1 MIVRSDSTPAKDVY
15 RLLSACVIPR
25 PIAWVTSQ
33 SPEGVVNAAP
43 FSFFNV
49 VASNPPTIMI
59 SVSRRDG
66 QHKDTARNILA
77 SHEFVV
83 NVVNEALAE
92 RMNITSAS
100 YPSTVSEIEEAG
112 LSLSPSET
120 ISCPRV
126 SESPIQLEC
135 VLSHAM
141 EIGNGPTDIL
151 FGEIRIFHVSDDVL
165 QEGRI
170 DTGRLKLIGRLSGSA
185 YCNTTDTFEMKRPL

>member
-1 MIVRSDSTPAKDVY
+1 MILRSDSTPTKEVY
-15 RLLSACVIPR
+15 HLLSACVIPR

-49 VASNPPTIMI
+49 VASDPPTIMI

-66 QHKDTARNILA
+66 ERKDTARNILA
-77 SHEFVV
+77 SREFVV

-92 RMNITSAS
+92 KMNLTSAP
-100 YPSTVSEIEEAG
+100 YPGTVSEIEQAG
-112 LSLSPSET
+112 LTLSSSES

-126 SESPIQLEC
+126 TESPIQLEC
-135 VLSHAM
+135 TLSHAM
-141 EIGNGPTDIL
+141 EVGNGPSDIL
-151 FGEIRIFHVSDDVL
+151 FGQIRVFHVSDDVL

-170 DTGRLKLIGRLSGSA
+170 NTGRLKLIGRLSGSA
-185 YCNTTDTFEMKRPL
+185 YCRTTDAFEMKRPL